1 MKASSNKKK
10 PYACLLC
17 GAAVGQLFPFC
28 EWCGAKHSYTS
39 EGALILTGG
48 ICQNCG
54 FQSEFPLARC
64 PECETERR
72 LLCPACSRALP
83 LRTDCSQCGLRW
95 RFFDGLRRE
104 PQMQRTR
111 TFSRKPLTRLAAAT
125 VLLVAV
131 AFSIFAA
138 PGDRWDTAVV
148 FGCLWMPIAAGFINH
163 YMWRG
168 LQQRSSARNAK
179 LVAVLETFDPAE
191 AAHARMHLKHRGIEV
206 EVEIE
211 AQHAVSS
218 PPGWIRRVL
227 VRSAFAEN
235 AHGLLSDGGF
245 NVGVAKAR
253 QARYSRR
260 DRLKLV
266 EGGADTRASA
276 PRKTRPGPNRQS
288 DR

>member
-1 MKASSNKKK
+1 MKASSNSKKR
-10 PYACLLC
+10 YACFLC
-17 GAAVGQLFPFC
+17 RAAVGQLFPFC

-39 EGALILTGG
+39 EGELILTGA

-64 PECETERR
+64 PECEAERR

-83 LRTDCSQCGLRW
+83 LRMDCSQCGLRW
-95 RFFDGLRRE
+95 RFFDRLRRE
-104 PQMQRTR
+104 NQMQRTR
-111 TFSRKPLTRLAAAT
+111 GFSRQPLARLAAAT
-125 VLLVAV
+125 VLLAAV

-138 PGDRWDTAVV
+138 PGDRWSAAVV
-148 FGCLWMPIAAGFINH
+148 FVVWMPIAAGFIIN
-163 YMWRG
+163 YYVWRG
-168 LQQRSSARNAK
+168 LQTRSKARNAK

-206 EVEIE
+206 EVETE

-227 VRSAFAEN
+227 VRSALAEN

-245 NVGVAKAR
+245 NVGVGQTR
-253 QARYSRR
+253 QTRNSTRN
-260 DRLKLV
+260 RLKLI
-266 EGGADTRASA
+266 EGGSDQRQ
-276 PRKTRPGPNRQS
+276 RPAQDQS
-288 DR
+288 RGKSPE